1 MSIKLLK
8 RLLSQT
14 LDSSLLCRMLLM
26 LRYCL
31 CLRGF
36 HFAVFVAFI
45 VMHLLVCVCVVH
57 LWVLFLRPL
66 LVPWCFSYAFA
77 LTSSLTHCSYISS
90 CNSHGMICL
99 FVSGTWY
106 PDLFPGVA
114 TQLQIQVMYPAII
127 LPTSVLYLHPFISFR
142 LYSKTLWFYEVHHFV
157 SYSTAC

>member
-1 MSIKLLK
+1 MSIKLLQC
-8 RLLSQT
+8 LLSQT
-14 LDSSLLCRMLLM
+14 LDSNLLCIMLLM

-36 HFAVFVAFI
+36 HLNGCACVRVR
-45 VMHLLVCVCVVH
+45 VCVC
-57 LWVLFLRPL
+57 
-66 LVPWCFSYAFA
+66 YAFA

-106 PDLFPGVA
+106 PDLLPGVA

-142 LYSKTLWFYEVHHFV
+142 LYSKTL
-157 SYSTAC
+157 